1 MEVDCGEADVELGL
15 LGHFILMP
23 RGTKFPFKVR
33 PRRLPVGPL
42 EGEGEGEGAGGAGGG
57 G

>member
-1 MEVDCGEADVELGL
+1 VEVDCGEADVELGL